1 MFSYRVHLNY
11 TRSEVICAVIV
22 SSIEGAV
29 SLAAVHMV
37 LPSCAITAFKGAVDR
52 RA

>member
-11 TRSEVICAVIV
+11 AGSEVICAVIV
-22 SSIEGAV
+22 SSIEGVV
-29 SLAAVHMV
+29 SLAAFNVA
-37 LPSCAITAFKGAVDR
+37 LPSCAITVSKGAVDR